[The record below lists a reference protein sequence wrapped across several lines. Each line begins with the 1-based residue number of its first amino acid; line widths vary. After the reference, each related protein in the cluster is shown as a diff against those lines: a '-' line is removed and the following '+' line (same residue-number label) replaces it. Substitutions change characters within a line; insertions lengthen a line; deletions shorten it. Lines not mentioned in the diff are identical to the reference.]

1 MEDMNNYE
9 EFAISEIANSNTSS
23 YNELNNNKINSK
35 KFEEKRE
42 ISPINKQKFSL
53 NNKIRRV
60 NLCKK
65 IVRKF
70 KK

>member
-1 MEDMNNYE
+1 MNNYE
-9 EFAISEIANSNTSS
+9 EFNITDMANSNTSS
-23 YNELNNNKINSK
+23 YNELNSNKINSK

-65 IVRKF
+65 
-70 KK
+70 